1 MKIDASVKSPTSSGV
16 KETAPRASKAGT
28 GAPTAAPTASPQGK
42 SSSQDNVKITA
53 LSSQLQ
59 AMESSMDNVP
69 VVDSARVEAIKL
81 AISEGRFKINPE
93 VIADSLLATVKD
105 LMQKQKG

>member
-1 MKIDASVKSPTSSGV
+1 LKIDASVKSPTNSGV
-16 KETAPRASKAGT
+16 KESTPRAAKAGT
-28 GAPTAAPTASPQGK
+28 GAPTAAPQGK
-42 SSSQDNVKITA
+42 SGAQDNVKITT

-59 AMESSMDNVP
+59 AMESSMGSVP
-69 VVDSARVEAIKL
+69 VVDSARVNAIKL

-105 LMQKQKG
+105 LMQNQKG

>member
-1 MKIDASVKSPTSSGV
+1 MKIDASVKSPTSNGV
-16 KETAPRASKAGT
+16 KEAAPRAAKAGT
-28 GAPTAAPTASPQGK
+28 NAPANAPHGK
-42 SSSQDNVKITA
+42 SGAQDKVQITA

-59 AMESSMDNVP
+59 AMETSMDNVP
-69 VVDSARVEAIKL
+69 VVDSARVDAIKL

-105 LMQKQKG
+105 LMQNQKG

>member
-1 MKIDASVKSPTSSGV
+1 MKIDTSVKSPTSSGV
-16 KETAPRASKAGT
+16 KDTASRAAKAGT
-28 GAPTAAPTASPQGK
+28 SAPTAVPQGK
-42 SSSQDNVKITA
+42 SGAQDNVQITA

-93 VIADSLLATVKD
+93 VIADSLLASVKD
-105 LMQKQKG
+105 LIQNQKA

>member
-1 MKIDASVKSPTSSGV
+1 MKIDASVKSPTSNGV
-16 KETAPRASKAGT
+16 KETAPRAAKADT
-28 GAPTAAPTASPQGK
+28 GAPTSAPQGK
-42 SSSQDNVKITA
+42 SSARDNVQITT
-53 LSSQLQ
+53 LSSQLH

-93 VIADSLLATVKD
+93 AIADGLLATVKD
-105 LMQKQKG
+105 LVQNPKG

>member
-1 MKIDASVKSPTSSGV
+1 MKIDPSIKSPTSSGV
-16 KETAPRASKAGT
+16 KETAPRTAKAGT
-28 GAPTAAPTASPQGK
+28 NTPTAAPQGR
-42 SSSQDNVKITA
+42 SGAQDKVQITS

-59 AMESSMDNVP
+59 AMESNMDNMP
-69 VVDSARVEAIKL
+69 VADSARVEAIKL

-93 VIADSLLATVKD
+93 VIADNLLAAVKD

>member
-1 MKIDASVKSPTSSGV
+1 LKIDPSIKSPSSSGV
-16 KETAPRASKAGT
+16 KETTPRTAKAGT
-28 GAPTAAPTASPQGK
+28 NAPTAAPQGK
-42 SSSQDNVKITA
+42 SGAQDKVQITS

-59 AMESSMDNVP
+59 AMETSMDNVP

-93 VIADSLLATVKD
+93 VIANSLLATVKD
-105 LMQKQKG
+105 LIQNQKG

>member
-1 MKIDASVKSPTSSGV
+1 MKIDGSVKSPTSSSV
-16 KETAPRASKAGT
+16 KESAPRASKSGA
-28 GAPTAAPTASPQGK
+28 GAPTTAPQAK
-42 SSSQDNVKITA
+42 SGSQDKVQITA

-69 VVDSARVEAIKL
+69 VVDSSRVEAIKL
-81 AISEGRFKINPE
+81 AISEGCFKINPE

-105 LMQKQKG
+105 LMQHQKG

>member
-1 MKIDASVKSPTSSGV
+1 MKIDASVKSPASSGV
-16 KETAPRASKAGT
+16 KETATRTAKAG
-28 GAPTAAPTASPQGK
+28 ANASAAAPQGK
-42 SSSQDNVKITA
+42 SSPQDSVQITS

-59 AMESSMDNVP
+59 AMESSMNKAP

-105 LMQKQKG
+105 LMQNPKGLN

>member
-1 MKIDASVKSPTSSGV
+1 MKIDASVKSPASSGV
-16 KETAPRASKAGT
+16 KETAPRASNAGT
-28 GAPTAAPTASPQGK
+28 GAPTAAPQGK
-42 SSSQDNVKITA
+42 PGAQDNVRITA

-59 AMESSMDNVP
+59 AMENSMNNVP

-105 LMQKQKG
+105 LIQNQKS

>member
-1 MKIDASVKSPTSSGV
+1 MKIDTSVKSPTSSGV
-16 KETAPRASKAGT
+16 KDTASRAAKAGT
-28 GAPTAAPTASPQGK
+28 NAPTAAPQGK
-42 SSSQDNVKITA
+42 SGAQDNVQITA

-105 LMQKQKG
+105 LMQSQKG

>member
-1 MKIDASVKSPTSSGV
+1 MKIDTSVKSPTSSGV
-16 KETAPRASKAGT
+16 KDTASRAAKAGT
-28 GAPTAAPTASPQGK
+28 NAPTAAPQGK
-42 SSSQDNVKITA
+42 SGAQDNVQITA

-105 LMQKQKG
+105 LMQNQKS

>member
-1 MKIDASVKSPTSSGV
+1 MKIDASVKPPTSSGV
-16 KETAPRASKAGT
+16 KETAQRAAKA
-28 GAPTAAPTASPQGK
+28 GAPTDAPQGK
-42 SSSQDNVKITA
+42 SGSQDNVRITS

-59 AMESSMDNVP
+59 AMENSMGNQP

-105 LMQKQKG
+105 LMQSQKG

>member
-1 MKIDASVKSPTSSGV
+1 MKIDASIKPPTSSGV
-16 KETAPRASKAGT
+16 KETATRTAKAGT
-28 GAPTAAPTASPQGK
+28 DAPTAAPQGK
-42 SSSQDNVKITA
+42 SSPQDSVQITS

-69 VVDSARVEAIKL
+69 IVDSARVEAIKL

-93 VIADSLLATVKD
+93 VIADSLLATVND
-105 LMQKQKG
+105 LMQNQKG

>member
-16 KETAPRASKAGT
+16 KESSPHAAKAGT
-28 GAPTAAPTASPQGK
+28 NAPTAAPQGK
-42 SSSQDNVKITA
+42 SGAQDKVQITA

-59 AMESSMDNVP
+59 AMESSMGNMP

-93 VIADSLLATVKD
+93 VIADSLLASVKD
-105 LMQKQKG
+105 LMQKQKS

>member
-16 KETAPRASKAGT
+16 KESSPRAAKAGT
-28 GAPTAAPTASPQGK
+28 NAPTAAPQGK
-42 SSSQDNVKITA
+42 SGAQDKVQITA

-59 AMESSMDNVP
+59 AMESSMGNMP

-93 VIADSLLATVKD
+93 VIADSLLASVKD
-105 LMQKQKG
+105 LMQNQKS

>member
-1 MKIDASVKSPTSSGV
+1 MKIDGSIKSPTSSGV
-16 KETAPRASKAGT
+16 KESAPRASKAGT
-28 GAPTAAPTASPQGK
+28 GSATAAPQGK
-42 SSSQDNVKITA
+42 SGSQDKVQITS

-59 AMESSMDNVP
+59 AIESSMGNVP

-81 AISEGRFKINPE
+81 AISEERFKINPE

-105 LMQKQKG
+105 LMQPQKG

>member
-1 MKIDASVKSPTSSGV
+1 MKIDTSVKSPASSGV
-16 KETAPRASKAGT
+16 KETAPRAAKAET
-28 GAPTAAPTASPQGK
+28 GAQTAAPQGK
-42 SSSQDNVKITA
+42 SSPQDSVQITS

-69 VVDSARVEAIKL
+69 VVDSARVDAIKL

-93 VIADSLLATVKD
+93 VIADSLLATVND
-105 LMQKQKG
+105 LMQNQKG

>member
-16 KETAPRASKAGT
+16 KESSPHAAKAGT
-28 GAPTAAPTASPQGK
+28 NAPTAAPQGK
-42 SSSQDNVKITA
+42 SGAQDKVQITA

-59 AMESSMDNVP
+59 AMESSMGNMP

-93 VIADSLLATVKD
+93 VIADSLLASVKD
-105 LMQKQKG
+105 LMQNQKS

>member
-16 KETAPRASKAGT
+16 KETTPRAAKADT
-28 GAPTAAPTASPQGK
+28 GASASAPQGK
-42 SSSQDNVKITA
+42 SSARDNVQITT
-53 LSSQLQ
+53 LSSQLH
-59 AMESSMDNVP
+59 AMESSMDSMP

-93 VIADSLLATVKD
+93 AIADGLLATVKD
-105 LMQKQKG
+105 LVQNPKG

>member
-16 KETAPRASKAGT
+16 KETSPRASKAGT
-28 GAPTAAPTASPQGK
+28 GVPTAAPQGK
-42 SSSQDNVKITA
+42 SGSQDNVRITA

-59 AMESSMDNVP
+59 ALESSMDNVP
-69 VVDSARVEAIKL
+69 VVDSARVEAIKQ

-93 VIADSLLATVKD
+93 AIADSLLATVND

>member
-1 MKIDASVKSPTSSGV
+1 MKIDASIKSPTSSGV
-16 KETAPRASKAGT
+16 KETASRTTKSGT
-28 GAPTAAPTASPQGK
+28 SAPAAAPQGK
-42 SSSQDNVKITA
+42 PGSQDSVQITS

-105 LMQKQKG
+105 LMQSQKS

>member
-1 MKIDASVKSPTSSGV
+1 MKIDASVKSPTSSGA
-16 KETAPRASKAGT
+16 KETAPHAAKVGMN
-28 GAPTAAPTASPQGK
+28 GPTAAPQGK
-42 SSSQDNVKITA
+42 SGAQDKVQITA

-105 LMQKQKG
+105 LMHNQKG

>member
-16 KETAPRASKAGT
+16 KETSPRASKAGT
-28 GAPTAAPTASPQGK
+28 GAPTAAPQGK
-42 SSSQDNVKITA
+42 SGSQDNVRITA

-59 AMESSMDNVP
+59 ALESSMDNVP
-69 VVDSARVEAIKL
+69 VVDSARVEAIKQ

-93 VIADSLLATVKD
+93 AIADSLLATVND

>member
-16 KETAPRASKAGT
+16 KETSARASNSGT
-28 GAPTAAPTASPQGK
+28 SAPNAAPQGK
-42 SSSQDNVKITA
+42 SGAQDKVQITA

-93 VIADSLLATVKD
+93 AIADSLLTSVSN
-105 LMQKQKG
+105 LMQQKG

>member
-16 KETAPRASKAGT
+16 KETATRTTKAGT
-28 GAPTAAPTASPQGK
+28 GAPIAPAQGK
-42 SSSQDNVKITA
+42 SGPQDNVQITS

-59 AMESSMDNVP
+59 AMESSMNNVP
-69 VVDSARVEAIKL
+69 IVDSARVEAIKL

-105 LMQKQKG
+105 LMQNQKG

>member
-1 MKIDASVKSPTSSGV
+1 MKIDTSVKSPSSSGV
-16 KETAPRASKAGT
+16 KETSPRAAKAGT
-28 GAPTAAPTASPQGK
+28 SAPANASQGK
-42 SSSQDNVKITA
+42 SSSPDSVQITT

-59 AMESSMDNVP
+59 AMESSMGNVP

-93 VIADSLLATVKD
+93 AIADSLLASVND
-105 LMQKQKG
+105 LMLSQKS